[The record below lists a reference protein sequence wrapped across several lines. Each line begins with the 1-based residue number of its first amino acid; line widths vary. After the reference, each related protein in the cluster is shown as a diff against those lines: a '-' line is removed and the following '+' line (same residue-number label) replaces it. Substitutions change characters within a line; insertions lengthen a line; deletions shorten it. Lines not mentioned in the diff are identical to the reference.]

1 VAARPGECPT
11 PRPYGERVAA
21 RSGEGPT
28 PRPVGERVIPRS
40 PLGSGEGTS
49 HHERA
54 DLVGPFSRLVITL
67 ALGVALVGFTH
78 FSARRALLAVN
89 VVTCQAEYALQTVR
103 NEQLSN
109 RNPL

>member
-1 VAARPGECPT
+1 VIHRLTSPNT

-21 RSGEGPT
+21 RP
-28 PRPVGERVIPRS
+28 
-40 PLGSGEGTS
+40 GEGTS